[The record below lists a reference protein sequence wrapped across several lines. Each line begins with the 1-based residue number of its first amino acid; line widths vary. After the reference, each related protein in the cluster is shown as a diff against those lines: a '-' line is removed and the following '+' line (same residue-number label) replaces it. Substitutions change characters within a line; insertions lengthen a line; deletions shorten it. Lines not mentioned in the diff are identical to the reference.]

1 MSESQNIEWKR
12 SWHDDYL
19 KWICGFANAVGGTI
33 FIGKDDDGVVTHL
46 EHHKALMESLPN
58 KIREN
63 LGIICDVNL
72 HDEAGKKYIEIR
84 VNPYSVPVSLRG
96 RYYYRSGSSKM
107 EMTGNTLNEFL
118 LKKAGK
124 TWDDVIEEGA
134 VLDDVDDAS
143 VNAFVKDALKSGRMP
158 NDIGELSTVALLE
171 KIRLLDQGKLKRAAI
186 ILFGKDPNRFYPNI
200 KVKIGRF
207 GINDA
212 DLRFQEVEEGNIIEL
227 LKTVPNQLNY
237 KFFTKP
243 IDFEGLLRIEKEEYP
258 VAAIREMLLN
268 ALVHRSYMGSM
279 VQMRVYDDKLN
290 IWNEGLLPDGMDLE
304 SLKHHHI
311 SRPRNPLIADVC
323 FKAGYIDSWGRGTL
337 KIYEACKEAGL
348 PEPEITNLD
357 GGILV
362 TVFKKE
368 TPSLNDKD
376 NDIAVGQVNDLEKSI
391 EQVRREFG
399 LLSDRIA
406 LGKEKNIAFLR
417 GNYGVFTGYL
427 RGVYG
432 RNTEEIR
439 KKYGRNAID
448 ILMLFMLEPSAR
460 IKDIAA
466 ILQLATSTI
475 EKNIA
480 KLRDDKV
487 IEREGSTK
495 IGHWKIM
502 EQK

>member
-1 MSESQNIEWKR
+1 MSESQNIEWKQ

-19 KWICGFANAVGGTI
+19 KWICGFANASGGSI
-33 FIGKDDDGVVTHL
+33 FIGKDDDGKITHL
-46 EHHKALMESLPN
+46 NNSKSLMESLPN

-134 VLDDVDDAS
+134 SLSDIDENS
-143 VNAFVKDALKSGRMP
+143 IKTFVKDALKSGRMP
-158 NDIGELSTVALLE
+158 NDIGELSSTELLD
-171 KIRLLDQGKLKRAAI
+171 KIRLLDNGKLKRAAI

-207 GINDA
+207 GVNDA
-212 DLRFQEVEEGNIIEL
+212 DLRFQEVEEGNIMQL

-243 IDFEGLLRIEKEEYP
+243 IDFEGLLRIEKDEYP
-258 VAAIREMLLN
+258 VTAIREMLLN

-279 VQMRVYDDKLN
+279 VQMRVYDTKLTL
-290 IWNEGLLPDGMDLE
+290 WNEGLLPEGMELE
-304 SLKHHHI
+304 SLKRHHI

-337 KIYEACKEAGL
+337 KIYEACKEANL
-348 PEPEITNLD
+348 PEPDITSLD

-362 TVFKKE
+362 TMYKE
-368 TPSLNDKD
+368 SNNQVTSQ
-376 NDIAVGQVNDLEKSI
+376 AVISTGTTKSI
-391 EQVRREFG
+391 EELQKEFG
-399 LLSDRIA
+399 LLSDRIM

-417 GNYGVFTGYL
+417 DNYGVFTGYL
-427 RGVYG
+427 RSKYG

-448 ILMLFMLEPSAR
+448 ILMLVMLEPSIR
-460 IKDIAA
+460 TKDIAV
-466 ILQLATSTI
+466 ILELAASTI
-475 EKNIA
+475 EKVIA
-480 KLRDDKV
+480 KLKDDKV
-487 IEREGSTK
+487 MEREGSTK
-495 IGHWKIM
+495 SGHWKII

>member
-33 FIGKDDDGVVTHL
+33 YIGKDDDGVVTHL
-46 EHHKALMESLPN
+46 ENHKALMESLPN

-134 VLDDVDDAS
+134 GLDDIDDNS
-143 VNAFVKDALKSGRMP
+143 IKTFVKDALKSGRMP
-158 NDIGELSTVALLE
+158 NDIGELSTVELLE
-171 KIRLLDQGKLKRAAI
+171 KIRLLDHGKLKRAAI

-200 KVKIGRF
+200 KVKIARF
-207 GINDA
+207 GVNDA

-243 IDFEGLLRIEKEEYP
+243 IDFEGLLRIEKDEYP
-258 VAAIREMLLN
+258 VAAVREMLLN

-279 VQMRVYDDKLN
+279 IQMRVYDNKLN
-290 IWNEGLLPDGMDLE
+290 IWNEGLLPEGMDFE

-337 KIYEACKEAGL
+337 KIYEACKEMGL
-348 PEPEITNLD
+348 PEPEIISMD

-362 TVFKKE
+362 TVFKDVTKSA
-368 TPSLNDKD
+368 TDQ
-376 NDIAVGQVNDLEKSI
+376 VGGQVDDLGESI
-391 EQVRREFG
+391 EQVKKEFG

-406 LGKEKNIAFLR
+406 LGKEKNIDFLR

-427 RGVYG
+427 RGKYG
-432 RNTEEIR
+432 VNTEEIR
-439 KKYGRNAID
+439 KKYGENA
-448 ILMLFMLEPSAR
+448 LFVLELISFKPDLTR
-460 IKDIAA
+460 QNIADLLG
-466 ILQLATSTI
+466 ISLSTI
-475 EKNIA
+475 EKNSK
-480 KLRDDKV
+480 KLRDAT
-487 IEREGSTK
+487 IIGREGTDK
-495 IGHWKIM
+495 IGYWKIIN
-502 EQK
+502 QK